1 MTFSS
6 TERTEVHKSCS
17 MFSVSSVCN
26 ERQRFEATAK
36 PSYVGDIDGVFTSA
50 DIKQWTSNRSGNVLL
65 TPRRWPR
72 RVLPR
77 WAPTAA
83 SSSPSTYSTAVHRQ
97 SQGRHR
103 AKGHAPFL
111 RSH

>member
-36 PSYVGDIDGVFTSA
+36 PSYVGGIDGVFTSA
-50 DIKQWTSNRSGNVLL
+50 DQAHAVDLKSLRECFLDTPTLAEEGAGALGTDSRVFFTVDLL
-65 TPRRWPR
+65 DG
-72 RVLPR
+72 
-77 WAPTAA
+77 
-83 SSSPSTYSTAVHRQ
+83 SPPSIPGVGTGQR
-97 SQGRHR
+97 
-103 AKGHAPFL
+103 P
-111 RSH
+111 